1 MKILVLATKC
11 PWPAQDGGRLA
22 LWLTMQGLAR
32 AGHRLWLVAPVA
44 SAEEADSL
52 MAAPDLRALCT
63 PVLVP
68 APPHPWPRAAWRSLR
83 TGRAVTVERH
93 ALDAVA
99 QAVAACVAE
108 VQPALIHVEQLQA
121 YANAH
126 AGAAAAVPKVLR
138 MQNVES
144 GLWRQMARPS
154 RPWFAWEARRVEH
167 DEARALASAAQALA
181 LTATDRDLLQ
191 RACPGGREVRAIPP
205 PFPSTLPAAAAQPGA
220 PAVVVFGSQ
229 DWRPNREAI
238 GWFLD
243 AVLPTL
249 RAQCPGTSVHLYG
262 HSGPTPPGAVAHAA
276 PVDAIEAF
284 PADAVMALPLRIGS
298 GIRMR
303 ILEAWARGLPVVAS
317 SVAVRG
323 LAVRD
328 GEELLIADS
337 AAAFVEALR
346 RLSAPGLRA
355 RLVAAG
361 RAYLRQHHDET
372 RCTASLLG
380 AYADALQAPR

>member
-22 LWLTMQGLAR
+22 LWLTLQGLAR

-44 SAEEADSL
+44 SPAEADTL
-52 MAAPDLRALCT
+52 MAAADLRAVCT
-63 PVLVP
+63 PLLVP
-68 APPHPWPRAAWRSLR
+68 VPPHPWPRAAWRSLL
-83 TGRAVTVERH
+83 TGRALTVERH

-126 AGAAAAVPKVLR
+126 AGAAAAVPKLLR

-144 GLWRQMARPS
+144 GLWRQMAS
-154 RPWFAWEARRVEH
+154 LTRPWFAWEARRVQR
-167 DEARALASAAQALA
+167 DEGRALASAAQVLA
-181 LTATDRDLLQ
+181 LTGSDRDLLQ
-191 RACPGGREVRAIPP
+191 RACPGGTEVRAIPP
-205 PFPSTLPAAAAQPGA
+205 PFPSTLPAAAAQPGT

-238 GWFLD
+238 GWFLE
-243 AVLPTL
+243 AVLPAL
-249 RAQCPGTSVHLYG
+249 QAQCPDAVVHLYG
-262 HSGPTPPGAVAHAA
+262 HSGRAPPGVVVHPA

-284 PADAVMALPLRIGS
+284 PADAVMALPLRIAS

-303 ILEAWARGLPVVAS
+303 ILEACARGLPVVAS

-323 LAVRD
+323 LALRD

-337 AAAFVEALR
+337 AADFVDALR
-346 RLSAPGLRA
+346 RLSEPGLRA
-355 RLVAAG
+355 RLVDAG
-361 RAYLRQHHDET
+361 RAYLRRWHDEA
-372 RCTASLLG
+372 RCTEDLLA